1 MVSALV
7 TGVAVVLVFSIMV
20 LAHEVGHFF
29 AARRAGVK
37 VEEFG
42 IGYPPRLLTVAK
54 RGDTEFTINAIPV
67 GGFVRMLGEEDPEA
81 PGSLASKSR
90 LARAP

>member
-1 MVSALV
+1 MITVLT
-7 TGVAVVLVFSIMV
+7 TGIAVVIVFSLMI
-20 LAHEVGHFF
+20 LAHEIGHFV

-54 RGDTEFTINAIPV
+54 RGDTEITIN
-67 GGFVRMLGEEDPEA
+67 
-81 PGSLASKSR
+81 
-90 LARAP
+90 